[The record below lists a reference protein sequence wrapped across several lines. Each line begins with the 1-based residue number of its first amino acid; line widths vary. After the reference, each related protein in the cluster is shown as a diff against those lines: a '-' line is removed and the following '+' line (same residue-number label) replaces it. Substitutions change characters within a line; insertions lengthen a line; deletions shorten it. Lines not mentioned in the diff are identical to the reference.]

1 MTGATCETAM
11 RDMGADAG
19 RRLAA
24 RGRGALLSAV
34 LSGLVALAGVSALPR
49 SAAADL
55 DYSRFWPAAVA
66 GFAVP
71 ASDALVQTMP
81 ALATAIEIACTGGS
95 PEPFEEAFTQA
106 VGAAARLTVLRAG
119 ALADDNR
126 LERIAFIP
134 DGRGVVRRQVTRL
147 IAERD
152 PTALDAARLRE
163 KSVALQGLTA
173 LEWVAFDKDGK
184 IVLADRGEEGAY
196 RCAYA
201 ASLSERL
208 GATARELRA
217 AFEAP
222 SGQTALLLAPGPDN
236 ALARTHKEAAGFV
249 FNAVMTSL
257 ELIRDQML
265 VPMVGEQGSA
275 AGAARVP
282 FSRSRNGAAYLAGAI
297 DGLFRAVAAA
307 GYADGAA
314 ETVWIGNALRF
325 ERDNASKA
333 LAALPADLE
342 AALADETAR
351 GRLAYVLTVLTGL
364 RTMLSGELAGHLDF
378 RGGFNALDGD

>member
-11 RDMGADAG
+11 RDTGPGTGG
-19 RRLAA
+19 RRGA
-24 RGRGALLSAV
+24 RGRKVLLSVV
-34 LSGLVALAGVSALPR
+34 LSGLVALAGVFAPAR
-49 SAAADL
+49 PAAADI
-55 DYSRFWPAAVA
+55 DYSRFWPAALA

-81 ALATAIEIACTGGS
+81 ALATGIEIACTGGS
-95 PEPFEEAFTQA
+95 SEPFAEAFSGTVA
-106 VGAAARLTVLRAG
+106 AAARLSVLRAG

-173 LEWVAFDKDGK
+173 LEWAAFDKDGQ
-184 IVLADRGEEGAY
+184 IVLADRGEEAAY

-201 ASLSERL
+201 ASLAERL
-208 GATARELRA
+208 GATAREVRA
-217 AFEAP
+217 AFETP
-222 SGQTALLLAPGPDN
+222 SGQAALLRAPGPDN

-249 FNAVMTSL
+249 FNAVTTSL

-265 VPMVGEQGSA
+265 VPLVGEQGSA
-275 AGAARVP
+275 AGVPRVP
-282 FSRSRNGAAYLAGAI
+282 FSRSHNGTTYLAGAI
-297 DGLFRAVAAA
+297 DGLFRVVAAA
-307 GYADGAA
+307 GYADGTA

-325 ERDNASKA
+325 ERDNASRA
-333 LAALPADLE
+333 LAALPADLR
-342 AALADETAR
+342 AAMADETAR

-364 RTMLSGELAGHLDF
+364 RTMLSGELAGHLGF